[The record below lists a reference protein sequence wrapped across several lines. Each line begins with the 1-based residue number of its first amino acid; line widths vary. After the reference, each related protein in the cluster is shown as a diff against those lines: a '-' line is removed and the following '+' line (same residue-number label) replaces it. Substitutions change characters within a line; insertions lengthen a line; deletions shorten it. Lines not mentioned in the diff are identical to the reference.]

1 MLDTLRLCMH
11 AAISDQFWKRM
22 KEVNMWCFTLL
33 LTIIIAKHHMFM
45 GSRQTLL
52 SSRFQSHYLWN
63 IRFLTDFKVII
74 FEILE
79 RSQQF
84 SRGILD
90 HSKPWLI
97 VMQIHDSNLNSDIQT
112 WEVALKAFW
121 ELRDGAPSS
130 ISSFSHSSFL
140 SVCVCLI
147 AKLCPTFC
155 VPMNFSPPASSVHRI
170 LQARILER
178 VAIPFSRGFS
188 WTRDWSWISCIAGGF
203 FTMSHQ
209 ECLAS
214 VDQKDG
220 HFPEDTLWSC
230 YFCVTPGAQAC
241 GTEGR
246 VSPDPEGAFAWKCWE
261 KESVTLET

>member
-33 LTIIIAKHHMFM
+33 LTIIIAQHHMFM
-45 GSRQTLL
+45 SSRQTLL

-97 VMQIHDSNLNSDIQT
+97 VMQFMTLTWIQT
-112 WEVALKAFW
+112 SRLGKLLWRLFGNLEM
-121 ELRDGAPSS
+121 ELWAPSVVFLTPL
-130 ISSFSHSSFL
+130 SSM
-140 SVCVCLI
+140 CVC
-147 AKLCPTFC
+147 A
-155 VPMNFSPPASSVHRI
+155 
-170 LQARILER
+170 
-178 VAIPFSRGFS
+178 
-188 WTRDWSWISCIAGGF
+188 
-203 FTMSHQ
+203 
-209 ECLAS
+209 
-214 VDQKDG
+214 
-220 HFPEDTLWSC
+220 
-230 YFCVTPGAQAC
+230 
-241 GTEGR
+241 
-246 VSPDPEGAFAWKCWE
+246 
-261 KESVTLET
+261 